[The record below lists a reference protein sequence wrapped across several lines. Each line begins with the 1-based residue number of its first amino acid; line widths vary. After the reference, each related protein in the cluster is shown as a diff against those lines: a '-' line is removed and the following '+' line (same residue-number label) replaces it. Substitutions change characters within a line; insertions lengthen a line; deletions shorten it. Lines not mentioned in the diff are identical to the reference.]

1 MPLLIHPGSRLVPVT
16 TDRRVIDTDL
26 HAYVDG
32 QLSPDRR
39 AAVEEWLAT
48 RPEEAE
54 RVADYRELSKR
65 LRAAYGPILS
75 EPIPERLASQRP
87 RWRLPA
93 AGLWLAVGTAIGLA
107 ATWNFAPYPPGP
119 AVGEPQP
126 VARRAALAHA
136 VYSPEVRHP
145 VEVTADQL
153 EHLVAWLSARL
164 GMPVRAPDL
173 IPAGLF
179 LLGGRLLPGEHGPS
193 AQLMY
198 QSANG
203 HRITLYIC
211 SGPPMEQETA
221 FRYAREHDVRVL
233 YWIDRGRRY
242 ALASADL
249 SRSELLEVAHLA
261 YEELHP

>member
-1 MPLLIHPGSRLVPVT
+1 M
-16 TDRRVIDTDL
+16 
-26 HAYVDG
+26 
-32 QLSPDRR
+32 
-39 AAVEEWLAT
+39 EEWLAT
-48 RPEEAE
+48 RPEEAA
-54 RVADYRELSKR
+54 RVADYRKLSDR
-65 LRAAYGPILS
+65 LRAAYAPMLS
-75 EPIPERLASQRP
+75 EPIPEQLASQRP

-93 AGLWLAVGTAIGLA
+93 AALWLAVGTAIGLA
-107 ATWNFAPYPPGP
+107 GTLTFSPYARGP
-119 AVGEPQP
+119 AAGEPPP

-164 GMPVRAPDL
+164 RIPVRPPDL
-173 IPAGLF
+173 IPAGLL

-203 HRITLYIC
+203 RRLTLYIC

-221 FRYAREHDVRVL
+221 FRYAREHGVRVL

-242 ALASADL
+242 ALASVDL
-249 SRSELLEVAHLA
+249 SRSELLEIAHLA
-261 YEELHP
+261 YKELNP